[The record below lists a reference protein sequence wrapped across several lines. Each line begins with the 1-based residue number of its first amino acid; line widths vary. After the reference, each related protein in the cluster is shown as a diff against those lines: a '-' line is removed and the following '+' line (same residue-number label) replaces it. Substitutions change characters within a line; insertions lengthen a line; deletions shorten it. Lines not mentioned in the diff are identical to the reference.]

1 MAVDL
6 GAPNASESRPPVG
19 TAPTPTA
26 TPTPSGEPDWSST
39 SGHPSG
45 QAGLVPLT
53 TPISLPGMPPITVS
67 ASLPP
72 DALASL
78 SSEAAGGSGETASK
92 APMAAPQ
99 HL

>member
-19 TAPTPTA
+19 TAPTLTA